1 MAEIIVSIARE
12 FGSGGAET
20 GRKLAGMLGIPFYDK
35 ELITLAAQKTGLNER
50 YLEAHDEKPAHP
62 LSFALGAGMYL
73 GGVQPVNQAL
83 LKAQFDT
90 IRQLARQGSCV
101 LVGRCAD
108 YILKDDP
115 RLFSCFICAPLEQR
129 VERIAQLH
137 DLSHEAAEELIRKT
151 DKQRASYHNFYSPQS
166 WGRAASYD
174 LCVNSSMG
182 IDNVVQLILAAIRL
196 REGKK

>member
-1 MAEIIVSIARE
+1 M
-12 FGSGGAET
+12 
-20 GRKLAGMLGIPFYDK
+20 
-35 ELITLAAQKTGLNER
+35 
-50 YLEAHDEKPAHP
+50 
-62 LSFALGAGMYL
+62 
-73 GGVQPVNQAL
+73 
-83 LKAQFDT
+83 
-90 IRQLARQGSCV
+90 

-166 WGRAASYD
+166 WGRAASYAR
-174 LCVNSSMG
+174 CVNSSMG
-182 IDNVVQLILAAIRL
+182 IDNVVNLILAAIRL
-196 REGKK
+196 REGKQ

>member
-1 MAEIIVSIARE
+1 MAETIITIGRE

-20 GRKLAGMLGIPFYDK
+20 GRKLADKLGIPFYDK

-50 YLEAHDEKPAHP
+50 YLEAHDEKPANP
-62 LSFALGAGMYL
+62 LSFALNAGMYL
-73 GGVQPVNQAL
+73 GSVQPVNQSL

-90 IRQLARQGSCV
+90 IRQLASRGSCV

-137 DLSHEAAEELIRKT
+137 DLSHEAAEELVRKT
-151 DKQRASYHNFYSPQS
+151 DKQRASYYNFYSPS
-166 WGRAASYD
+166 NWGRAANYD
-174 LCVNSSMG
+174 LCVNSKSG
-182 IDNVVQLILAAIRL
+182 VNQAVSLILEALRL
-196 REGKK
+196 RGLKK